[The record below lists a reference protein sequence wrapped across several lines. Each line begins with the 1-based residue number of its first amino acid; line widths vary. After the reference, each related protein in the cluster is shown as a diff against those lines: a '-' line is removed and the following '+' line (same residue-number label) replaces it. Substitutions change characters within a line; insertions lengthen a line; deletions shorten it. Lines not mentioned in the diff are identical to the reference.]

1 MQLLG
6 DPRQLAPY
14 RTSVTKATK
23 KKAKSKHTPKMNKE
37 SEEENQPGNKKALP
51 QVSLHAPEVL
61 LTSLE

>member
-14 RTSVTKATK
+14 RTTVTKVTK
-23 KKAKSKHTPKMNKE
+23 KKAKSKETPKMKKNCVK
-37 SEEENQPGNKKALP
+37 ENQLGDKKALP
-51 QVSLHAPEVL
+51 QVSPHAPEVL

>member
-23 KKAKSKHTPKMNKE
+23 KKAKSKETPKMKNK
-37 SEEENQPGNKKALP
+37 SEKENQPGNKKALP
-51 QVSLHAPEVL
+51 QVSPHAPEVL

>member
-14 RTSVTKATK
+14 RTSVTKAT